1 LLHEH
6 RQDTEALFI
15 GNFLVGRRKRTK
27 DLMMLY
33 ENLGVEV
40 IVVDGDF
47 WVEDVEVVSVD
58 QTDEL

>member
-1 LLHEH
+1 
-6 RQDTEALFI
+6 
-15 GNFLVGRRKRTK
+15 
-27 DLMMLY
+27 MMLY